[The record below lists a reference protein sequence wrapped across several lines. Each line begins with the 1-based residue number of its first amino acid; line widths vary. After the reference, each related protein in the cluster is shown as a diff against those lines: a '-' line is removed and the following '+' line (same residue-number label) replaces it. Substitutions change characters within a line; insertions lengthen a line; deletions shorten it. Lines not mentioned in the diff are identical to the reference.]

1 MRILT
6 VMCIVLF
13 NVCFAQEAEDRVAQ
27 LEKKVAAIQDF
38 LSLELQNLKNDLKQQ
53 SQRSEVLRR
62 RNNFLLKKVKFLESK
77 VKDLEA
83 QILNNKVQSL
93 QRNMANTTQKETT
106 NTTVVDE
113 TAEEQTFQNPK
124 VQTLA
129 MEITS
134 ANPDVRMGA
143 VIQLGSVEG
152 EEAVQLLKKAFVD
165 NNAYVKV
172 LACKIALQKKDNI
185 VAQDLISLLNDSNA
199 EVRKH
204 ANLALETITNTQ
216 VGFKYNSTKTTRD
229 EKILEWK
236 KKIK

>member
-1 MRILT
+1 MRILI
-6 VMCIVLF
+6 VMCIVLS
-13 NVCFAQEAEDRVAQ
+13 NICFAQEAEDRVAQ

-38 LSLELQNLKNDLKQQ
+38 LSLELQNLKNDLKQEN
-53 SQRSEVLRR
+53 QRSEILRR

-93 QRNMANTTQKETT
+93 QRNIANTTPKE
-106 NTTVVDE
+106 NTAVLDE
-113 TAEEQTFQNPK
+113 TAEEQKFQNPK
-124 VQTLA
+124 VQSLA

-134 ANPDVRMGA
+134 TNPDVRMGA
-143 VIQLGSVEG
+143 VIQLGTIEG

-172 LACKIALQKKDNI
+172 LACKVALQKKDKT
-185 VAQDLISLLNDSNA
+185 VAQDLLSLLNDDNA

-204 ANLALETITNTQ
+204 ANLALEAIVNTQ
-216 VGFKYNSTKTTRD
+216 VGFEYNSTKTTRD